1 MVIITTGSIGEQ
13 LGEMVCGEPGHYF
26 GWSACNCDNLFG
38 NLGNNGSGLII
49 ASDLKFQGDVLLS
62 WANREATILGMWED
76 EKNRN
81 HQYYFCS

>member
-49 ASDLKFQGDVLLS
+49 ASDSSAKEMS
-62 WANREATILGMWED
+62 
-76 EKNRN
+76 
-81 HQYYFCS
+81 CSHGQTGRPPS